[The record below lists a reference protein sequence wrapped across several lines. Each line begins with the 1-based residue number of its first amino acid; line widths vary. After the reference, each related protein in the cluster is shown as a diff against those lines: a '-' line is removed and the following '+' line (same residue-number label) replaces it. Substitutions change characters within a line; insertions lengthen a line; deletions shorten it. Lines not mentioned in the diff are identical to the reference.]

1 MSLSGTT
8 RHVELTLTASK
19 ETSKDPERKSSVKDR
34 AGCYRASHGARASRS
49 ESTAGRT
56 RVYPEA
62 GGPSL
67 CRVAERGSALGQSQA
82 APHFKIRGFRTTER
96 PARKSESEKEK
107 ARCIQED
114 SFSREYQHE
123 RLRGCIPASGRLQ
136 LTASFDATAGPVR
149 STIWNFA

>member
-1 MSLSGTT
+1 VGTL
-8 RHVELTLTASK
+8 ESLTLTASK

-82 APHFKIRGFRTTER
+82 AKIRGFRTTER
-96 PARKSESEKEK
+96 PARKSEKEK
-107 ARCIQED
+107 ARCIQEED